1 MTRALI
7 TGAAGQVGGAL
18 VRMGWPSG
26 WTAVGVGRAELDL
39 ADAAAIRAFVLG
51 GAFDVVINCAAYTAV
66 DRAES
71 DPVAAWTVNALAPA
85 ALAAAS
91 AAARI
96 PIVQVSTDYVF
107 AGDGAT
113 PHRPTDPIAPL
124 GVYGASKAGGELA
137 VRTANPRH
145 AIVRT
150 SWVVSATGANFVKTM
165 LRLAG
170 ERDRLRVVDDQWGAP
185 TSAVDLAAA
194 LAVVARR
201 LVEDPAAPAGVWHFA
216 QAGETTWCR
225 LAREVFRLSAARGGP
240 SAEVE
245 AIGGADYPTSARRPA
260 NSRLSLAEIEA
271 DFGLAPRDWRI
282 AIEEIVA
289 ELISPGGEGAR

>member
-1 MTRALI
+1 MPKALI

-18 VRMGWPSG
+18 VRLAWPAG
-26 WTAVGVGRAELDL
+26 WTAVGVDRAELDL
-39 ADAAAIRAFVLG
+39 ADAAAIRAFVTG
-51 GAFDVVINCAAYTAV
+51 GGFDVVINCAAHTAV

-71 DPVAAWTVNALAPA
+71 EPVAAWAVNALAPA

-91 AAARI
+91 AEAGL

-107 AGDGAT
+107 AGTGTA
-113 PHRPTDPIAPL
+113 PHRPGDAIAPL

-137 VRTANPRH
+137 VRSANPRH

-150 SWVVSATGANFVKTM
+150 SWVVSATGGNFVKTM
-165 LRLAG
+165 LRLAAD
-170 ERDRLRVVDDQWGAP
+170 RDHLRVVDDQWGAP
-185 TSAVDLAAA
+185 TSAVDLAAT

-201 LVEDPAAPAGVWHFA
+201 LVEDPAAPVGTWHFA

-225 LAREVFRLSAARGGP
+225 LAREVFALSAARGGP
-240 SAEVE
+240 SAAVE
-245 AIGGADYPTSARRPA
+245 AIGSADYPTPAQRPA

-271 DFGLAPRDWRI
+271 DFGIVPRDWRAAI
-282 AIEEIVA
+282 AEIVA
-289 ELISPGGEGAR
+289 ELVPPGEGAR

>member
-1 MTRALI
+1 MPKALI

-18 VRMGWPSG
+18 TRMAWPAGW
-26 WTAVGVGRAELDL
+26 AVVGVDRAELDL
-39 ADAAAIRAFVLG
+39 ADLPAIRAFVAG
-51 GAFDVVINCAAYTAV
+51 GGFDVVINCAAHTAV

-71 DPVAAWTVNALAPA
+71 EPVAAWAVNALAPA

-91 AAARI
+91 AEAGI

-107 AGDGAT
+107 AGTGTA
-113 PHRPTDPIAPL
+113 PHRPGDAIAPL

-150 SWVVSATGANFVKTM
+150 SWVVSATGDNFVMTM
-165 LRLAG
+165 LRLAAN
-170 ERDRLRVVDDQWGAP
+170 RDHLRVVDDQWGAP

-201 LVEDPAAPAGVWHFA
+201 LVEDPAAPVGTWHFA

-225 LAREVFRLSAARGGP
+225 LAQEVFRASAARGGP
-240 SAEVE
+240 SAAVE
-245 AIGGADYPTSARRPA
+245 AIGSADYPTPARRPE
-260 NSRLSLAEIEA
+260 NSRLSLTEIEA
-271 DFGLAPRDWRI
+271 DFGLVPRYWRAAI
-282 AIEEIVA
+282 ADIVD
-289 ELISPGGEGAR
+289 ELVPLGESAR